1 MQQLGNDRA
10 ALSWVFAHGGGVV
23 EASRFLE
30 DCGLFEIGV
39 GRVVVG
45 AGGIVFEFELVECVL
60 NLGEEVVHCE
70 AFFLLVS
77 HGVVCLLLQLQVQV
91 CYVVYKL
98 LRCMT
103 LLYFRFAVVV

>member
-77 HGVVCLLLQLQVQV
+77 HGVVCLFV
-91 CYVVYKL
+91 CCSCRCVTVVYKL
-98 LRCMT
+98 GRVLI
-103 LLYFRFAVVV
+103 